1 MSEGPTWADLKMLQV
16 ENINTFYGKSH
27 VLQGVSLDVNG
38 GELVSLLGR
47 NGAGK
52 TATLRSI
59 IGLTPPRSGKI
70 VYEGVNIASRKP
82 FEICRAGIG
91 YVPEDRRIFSTLTI
105 EENLNI
111 AVQKDRQQQWD
122 RERIFALFSN
132 LGERRKHR
140 GKELSGGEQQM
151 LAIARA
157 LMGNPSL
164 LLLDEPTEGLAPLI
178 IEELIRVIGKIKQE
192 GVTVLLVEQ
201 NVESAFMVAD
211 RHYILQQGKVVYSGK
226 NEDLKENK
234 EVMLKYLSV

>member
-1 MSEGPTWADLKMLQV
+1 MLQV
-16 ENINTFYGKSH
+16 KNINTFYGKSH
-27 VLQGVSLDVNG
+27 VIQGISLEVNE

-52 TATLRSI
+52 TTTLRSI
-59 IGLTPPRSGKI
+59 IGLTPPRSGNI
-70 VYEGVNIASRKP
+70 TYEGVDITQKKP

-91 YVPEDRRIFSTLTI
+91 YVPEDRRIFSTLTVV
-105 EENLNI
+105 ENLNI
-111 AVQKDRQQQWD
+111 AVQKERQQQWD
-122 RERIFALFSN
+122 QERIFTLFPN
-132 LGERRKHR
+132 LAERKRHR

-178 IEELIRVIGKIKQE
+178 IEELIQVIGRIKKE

-201 NVESAFMVAD
+201 NVESAFKVAD
-211 RHYILQQGKVVYSGK
+211 RHYILEQGKVVYSGR
-226 NEDLKENK
+226 NEDLKEDK
-234 EVMLKYLSV
+234 EVMLRYLSV

>member
-1 MSEGPTWADLKMLQV
+1 MLQV
-16 ENINTFYGKSH
+16 ENVNTFYGKSH
-27 VLQGVSLDVNG
+27 VLQGISLDVNR

-52 TATLRSI
+52 TTTLRSI

-70 VYEGVNIASRKP
+70 MYEGVNITSRKP
-82 FEICRAGIG
+82 FEICKAGIG
-91 YVPEDRRIFSTLTI
+91 YVPEDRRIFATLTI

-111 AVQKDRQQQWD
+111 AVQKGRQKQWD
-122 RERIFALFSN
+122 GERIFALFPN
-132 LGERRKHR
+132 LGERKKHR

-151 LAIARA
+151 LAVARA

-178 IEELIRVIGKIKQE
+178 IEELIHVIGKIKQE

-201 NVESAFMVAD
+201 NVESTFKVAD

-226 NEDLKENK
+226 NEDLKEDK
-234 EVMLKYLSV
+234 EVMLRYLSV

>member
-1 MSEGPTWADLKMLQV
+1 MLHV
-16 ENINTFYGKSH
+16 EDINTFYGKSH
-27 VLQGVSLDVNG
+27 VLQGISLDVNR

-52 TATLRSI
+52 TTTLRSI

-70 VYEGVNIASRKP
+70 VYEGSNIASRKP

-91 YVPEDRRIFSTLTI
+91 YVPEDRRVFSTLTI

-111 AVQKDRQQQWD
+111 AVQKGRQQQWD
-122 RERIFALFSN
+122 RERIFALFPN
-132 LGERRKHR
+132 LGERKKHR

-178 IEELIRVIGKIKQE
+178 IEELIHVIGKIKQE

-201 NVESAFMVAD
+201 NVESTFKVAD

-226 NEDLKENK
+226 NEDLKEDK
-234 EVMLKYLSV
+234 EVMLRYLSV